1 MLIAGGTI
9 SGLGA
14 VLAITPP
21 QLGSSQA
28 VGMSS
33 GIGSTSGGTA
43 SSTSSAAATTA
54 SAAPSASSTSAT
66 PATTKKKVV
75 KKVVRQT
82 STKTNTTTQN
92 TATQASPSATPTQT
106 QSSTPTQT
114 QSSTP
119 TQTQSSTP
127 APAKVVVPA
136 PAKSTANG
144 TFTGPSV
151 FVSYGNVQVEITVR
165 DGKIVDAQA
174 LQSPNGRSQRFSDY
188 AVPQLRQETLAAQ
201 SSSINN
207 ISGASY
213 TSYGWYK
220 SLQGALAKAGL

>member
-1 MLIAGGTI
+1 MKRALLIAGGTI

-33 GIGSTSGGTA
+33 GMGSTSGGSA

-54 SAAPSASSTSAT
+54 SATPSASSTSAT
-66 PATTKKKVV
+66 PVTTVKKVV
-75 KKVVRQT
+75 KKVVAKATSQATT
-82 STKTNTTTQN
+82 STQN
-92 TATQASPSATPTQT
+92 SATQATPSATPTQT
-106 QSSTPTQT
+106 QSSTPT
-114 QSSTP
+114 
-119 TQTQSSTP
+119 P
-127 APAKVVVPA
+127 APAKAVA
-136 PAKSTANG
+136 PTKSTVNG

-188 AVPQLRQETLAAQ
+188 ALPQLRQETLAAQ

>member
-1 MLIAGGTI
+1 MKRAMLIAGGTI

-82 STKTNTTTQN
+82 STKATTTTQN

-119 TQTQSSTP
+119 T
-127 APAKVVVPA
+127 PAKVVVPA

-188 AVPQLRQETLAAQ
+188 ALPQLRQETLAAQ

-213 TSYGWYK
+213 TSYGWYT

>member
-1 MLIAGGTI
+1 MKRALLIAGGTI

-33 GIGSTSGGTA
+33 GMGSTSGGSA
-43 SSTSSAAATTA
+43 SSTSSTAATTA
-54 SAAPSASSTSAT
+54 SAAPSASSTSTT
-66 PATTKKKVV
+66 PATTVKKVV
-75 KKVVRQT
+75 KKVVAKATSQATT
-82 STKTNTTTQN
+82 STQN
-92 TATQASPSATPTQT
+92 SATQATPSATPTQT
-106 QSSTPTQT
+106 QSSTPT
-114 QSSTP
+114 
-119 TQTQSSTP
+119 P

-136 PAKSTANG
+136 PAKNTANG

-188 AVPQLRQETLAAQ
+188 ALPQLRQETLAAQ
-201 SSSINN
+201 SASISN

>member
-1 MLIAGGTI
+1 MKRALLIAGGTI

-33 GIGSTSGGTA
+33 GMGSTSGGSA
-43 SSTSSAAATTA
+43 SSTSSTAATTA

-66 PATTKKKVV
+66 PARTVKKVV
-75 KKVVRQT
+75 KKVVAKATSQATT
-82 STKTNTTTQN
+82 STQNATTQ
-92 TATQASPSATPTQT
+92 ATPSATPTQT
-106 QSSTPTQT
+106 QSSTPT
-114 QSSTP
+114 
-119 TQTQSSTP
+119 P
-127 APAKVVVPA
+127 APAKVIVPA
-136 PAKSTANG
+136 PAKNTANG

-188 AVPQLRQETLAAQ
+188 ALPQLRQETLAAQ
-201 SSSINN
+201 SASISN

>member
-1 MLIAGGTI
+1 MKRALLIAGGTI

-33 GIGSTSGGTA
+33 GMGSTSGGSA
-43 SSTSSAAATTA
+43 SSTSSTAATTA
-54 SAAPSASSTSAT
+54 SAAPSASSTSTT
-66 PATTKKKVV
+66 PARTVKKVV
-75 KKVVRQT
+75 KKVVAKATSQATT
-82 STKTNTTTQN
+82 STQN
-92 TATQASPSATPTQT
+92 SATQATPSATPTQT
-106 QSSTPTQT
+106 QSSTPT
-114 QSSTP
+114 
-119 TQTQSSTP
+119 P

-136 PAKSTANG
+136 PAKNTANG

-188 AVPQLRQETLAAQ
+188 ALPQLRQETLAAQ
-201 SSSINN
+201 SSSISN

>member
-1 MLIAGGTI
+1 MKRALLIAGGTI

-33 GIGSTSGGTA
+33 GMGSTSGGSA
-43 SSTSSAAATTA
+43 SSTSSTAATTA

-66 PATTKKKVV
+66 PARTVKKVV
-75 KKVVRQT
+75 KKVVAKATSQATT
-82 STKTNTTTQN
+82 STQN
-92 TATQASPSATPTQT
+92 SATQATPSATPTQT
-106 QSSTPTQT
+106 QSSTPT
-114 QSSTP
+114 
-119 TQTQSSTP
+119 P

-136 PAKSTANG
+136 PAKNTANG

-188 AVPQLRQETLAAQ
+188 ALPQLRQETLAAQ
-201 SSSINN
+201 SASISN

>member
-1 MLIAGGTI
+1 MKRALLIAGGTI

-33 GIGSTSGGTA
+33 GMGSTSGGSA
-43 SSTSSAAATTA
+43 SSTSSTAATTA

-66 PATTKKKVV
+66 PATTVKKVV
-75 KKVVRQT
+75 KKVVAKATSQATT
-82 STKTNTTTQN
+82 STQN
-92 TATQASPSATPTQT
+92 SATQATPSATPTQT
-106 QSSTPTQT
+106 QSSTPT
-114 QSSTP
+114 
-119 TQTQSSTP
+119 P

-136 PAKSTANG
+136 PAKNTANG

-188 AVPQLRQETLAAQ
+188 ALPQLRQETLAAQ
-201 SSSINN
+201 SASISN

>member
-1 MLIAGGTI
+1 MKRALLIAGGTI

-33 GIGSTSGGTA
+33 GMGSTSGGSA
-43 SSTSSAAATTA
+43 SSTSSTAATTA

-66 PATTKKKVV
+66 PARTVKKVV
-75 KKVVRQT
+75 KKVVAKATSQATT
-82 STKTNTTTQN
+82 STQNATTQ
-92 TATQASPSATPTQT
+92 ATPSATPTQT
-106 QSSTPTQT
+106 QSSTPT
-114 QSSTP
+114 
-119 TQTQSSTP
+119 P

-136 PAKSTANG
+136 PAKNTANG

-188 AVPQLRQETLAAQ
+188 ALPQLRQETLAAQ
-201 SSSINN
+201 SASISN

>member
-1 MLIAGGTI
+1 MKRALLIAGGTI

-33 GIGSTSGGTA
+33 GMGSTSGGSA
-43 SSTSSAAATTA
+43 SSTSSTAATTA

-66 PATTKKKVV
+66 PARTVKKVV
-75 KKVVRQT
+75 KKVVAKATSQATT
-82 STKTNTTTQN
+82 STQNSTTQ
-92 TATQASPSATPTQT
+92 ATPSATPTQT
-106 QSSTPTQT
+106 QSSTPT
-114 QSSTP
+114 
-119 TQTQSSTP
+119 P

-136 PAKSTANG
+136 PAKNTANG

-188 AVPQLRQETLAAQ
+188 ALPQLRQETLAAQ
-201 SSSINN
+201 SASISN

>member
-1 MLIAGGTI
+1 MKRALLIAGGTI

-33 GIGSTSGGTA
+33 GMGSTSGGSA
-43 SSTSSAAATTA
+43 SSTSSTAATTA

-66 PATTKKKVV
+66 SATPATTVKKVV
-75 KKVVRQT
+75 KKVVAKATSQATT
-82 STKTNTTTQN
+82 STQNSTTQ
-92 TATQASPSATPTQT
+92 ATPSA
-106 QSSTPTQT
+106 
-114 QSSTP
+114 TP

-136 PAKSTANG
+136 PAKNTANG

-188 AVPQLRQETLAAQ
+188 ALPQLRQETLAAQ
-201 SSSINN
+201 SSSISN

>member
-1 MLIAGGTI
+1 MKRALLIVGGTI

-33 GIGSTSGGTA
+33 GMGSTSGGSA
-43 SSTSSAAATTA
+43 SSTSSTAATTA

-66 PATTKKKVV
+66 PATTVKKVV
-75 KKVVRQT
+75 KKVVAKATSQATT
-82 STKTNTTTQN
+82 STQN
-92 TATQASPSATPTQT
+92 SATQATPSATPTQT
-106 QSSTPTQT
+106 QSSTPT
-114 QSSTP
+114 
-119 TQTQSSTP
+119 P

-136 PAKSTANG
+136 PAKNTANG

-188 AVPQLRQETLAAQ
+188 ALPQLRQETLATQ
-201 SSSINN
+201 SASISN

>member
-1 MLIAGGTI
+1 MKRAMLIAGGTI

-75 KKVVRQT
+75 KKVTAQS
-82 STKTNTTTQN
+82 STKATTTTQN
-92 TATQASPSATPTQT
+92 TTTQASPSA
-106 QSSTPTQT
+106 
-114 QSSTP
+114 TP

-188 AVPQLRQETLAAQ
+188 SLPQLRQETLAAQ

>member
-75 KKVVRQT
+75 KKVTAQS
-82 STKTNTTTQN
+82 STKATTTTQN
-92 TATQASPSATPTQT
+92 TATQASPSA
-106 QSSTPTQT
+106 
-114 QSSTP
+114 TP

-188 AVPQLRQETLAAQ
+188 SLPQLRQETLAAQ

>member
-1 MLIAGGTI
+1 MKRALLIAGGTI

-33 GIGSTSGGTA
+33 GMGSTSGGSA

-54 SAAPSASSTSAT
+54 SATPSASSTSAT
-66 PATTKKKVV
+66 PVTTVKKVV
-75 KKVVRQT
+75 KKVVAKATSQATT
-82 STKTNTTTQN
+82 STQN
-92 TATQASPSATPTQT
+92 SATQATPSATPTQT
-106 QSSTPTQT
+106 QSSTPT
-114 QSSTP
+114 
-119 TQTQSSTP
+119 P
-127 APAKVVVPA
+127 APAKVVVPT
-136 PAKSTANG
+136 PAKNTANG

-188 AVPQLRQETLAAQ
+188 ALPQLRQETLAAQ

>member
-1 MLIAGGTI
+1 MKRALLIAGGTI

-33 GIGSTSGGTA
+33 GIGSTSGGSA
-43 SSTSSAAATTA
+43 SSTSSTAATTA

-66 PATTKKKVV
+66 PATTVKKVV
-75 KKVVRQT
+75 KKVVAKATSQATT
-82 STKTNTTTQN
+82 STQNATTQ
-92 TATQASPSATPTQT
+92 ATPSATPTQT
-106 QSSTPTQT
+106 QSSTPT
-114 QSSTP
+114 
-119 TQTQSSTP
+119 P

-136 PAKSTANG
+136 PAKNTANG

-188 AVPQLRQETLAAQ
+188 ALPQLRQETLAAQ
-201 SSSINN
+201 SSSISN

>member
-1 MLIAGGTI
+1 MKRALLIAGGTI

-33 GIGSTSGGTA
+33 GMGSTSGGSA
-43 SSTSSAAATTA
+43 SSTSSTAATTA

-66 PATTKKKVV
+66 PARTVKKVV
-75 KKVVRQT
+75 KKVVAKAT
-82 STKTNTTTQN
+82 SQATTSNQNSTTQ
-92 TATQASPSATPTQT
+92 ATPSATPTQT
-106 QSSTPTQT
+106 QSSTPT
-114 QSSTP
+114 
-119 TQTQSSTP
+119 P

-136 PAKSTANG
+136 PAKNTANG

-188 AVPQLRQETLAAQ
+188 ALPQLRQETLAAQ
-201 SSSINN
+201 SSSISN

>member
-75 KKVVRQT
+75 KKVTAQS
-82 STKTNTTTQN
+82 STKATTTTQN
-92 TATQASPSATPTQT
+92 TTTQASPSA
-106 QSSTPTQT
+106 
-114 QSSTP
+114 TP

-201 SSSINN
+201 SASISN

-213 TSYGWYK
+213 TSWGWYK

>member
-1 MLIAGGTI
+1 MKRALLIAGGTI

-33 GIGSTSGGTA
+33 GMGSTSGGSA
-43 SSTSSAAATTA
+43 SSTSSTAATTA

-82 STKTNTTTQN
+82 STKATTTTQN
-92 TATQASPSATPTQT
+92 SATQASPSATPTQT
-106 QSSTPTQT
+106 QSSTPT
-114 QSSTP
+114 
-119 TQTQSSTP
+119 
-127 APAKVVVPA
+127 PAKVVVPA

-188 AVPQLRQETLAAQ
+188 SLPQLRQETLAAQ

>member
-1 MLIAGGTI
+1 MKRAMLIAGGTI

-82 STKTNTTTQN
+82 STKATTTNQN
-92 TATQASPSATPTQT
+92 TATQASPSATPTQA
-106 QSSTPTQT
+106 QSSTPT
-114 QSSTP
+114 
-119 TQTQSSTP
+119 
-127 APAKVVVPA
+127 PAKVVVPA

-213 TSYGWYK
+213 TSYGWYQ

>member
-1 MLIAGGTI
+1 MKRALLIAGGTI

-33 GIGSTSGGTA
+33 GMGSTSGGSA
-43 SSTSSAAATTA
+43 SSTSSTAATTA

-66 PATTKKKVV
+66 PATTVKKVV
-75 KKVVRQT
+75 KKVVAKATSQATT
-82 STKTNTTTQN
+82 STQSS
-92 TATQASPSATPTQT
+92 ATQATS
-106 QSSTPTQT
+106 SSTPTQT

-119 TQTQSSTP
+119 T
-127 APAKVVVPA
+127 PA
-136 PAKSTANG
+136 PAKSVAPAPAKSAVNG

-188 AVPQLRQETLAAQ
+188 ALPQLRQETLAAQ

>member
-75 KKVVRQT
+75 KKVTAQS
-82 STKTNTTTQN
+82 STKATTTTQN
-92 TATQASPSATPTQT
+92 TTTQASPSA
-106 QSSTPTQT
+106 
-114 QSSTP
+114 TP

-201 SSSINN
+201 SASISN

>member
-1 MLIAGGTI
+1 MKRALLIAGGTI

-33 GIGSTSGGTA
+33 GMGSTSGGSA
-43 SSTSSAAATTA
+43 SSTSSTAATTA

-66 PATTKKKVV
+66 PATTVKKVV
-75 KKVVRQT
+75 KKVVAKATSQATT
-82 STKTNTTTQN
+82 STQNATTQ
-92 TATQASPSATPTQT
+92 ATPSATPTQT
-106 QSSTPTQT
+106 QSSTPT
-114 QSSTP
+114 
-119 TQTQSSTP
+119 P

-136 PAKSTANG
+136 PAKNTANG

-188 AVPQLRQETLAAQ
+188 ALPQLRQETLAAQ
-201 SSSINN
+201 SASISN

>member
-1 MLIAGGTI
+1 MREKKMKRALLIAGGTI

-28 VGMSS
+28 VGIAN
-33 GIGSTSGGTA
+33 GAGSTSGGTA
-43 SSTSSAAATTA
+43 NSTTSAAATTA
-54 SAAPSASSTSAT
+54 SAAPSASSTSQSTTTTTAKKSVVKKSTSKSTTQSATTQNSTSQATAAAT
-66 PATTKKKVV
+66 PA
-75 KKVVRQT
+75 Q
-82 STKTNTTTQN
+82 
-92 TATQASPSATPTQT
+92 TQAATPSAAPTPT
-106 QSSTPTQT
+106 
-114 QSSTP
+114 
-119 TQTQSSTP
+119 
-127 APAKVVVPA
+127 A
-136 PAKSTANG
+136 AKSGVSG

-188 AVPQLRQETLAAQ
+188 ALPQLRQETLAAQ
-201 SSSINN
+201 SDKINN

>member
-1 MLIAGGTI
+1 MKRALLIAGGTI

-28 VGMSS
+28 VGKSS
-33 GIGSTSGGTA
+33 GIGSTSGGSA
-43 SSTSSAAATTA
+43 SSTSSTAATTA

-66 PATTKKKVV
+66 PARTVKKVV
-75 KKVVRQT
+75 KKVVAKATSQATT
-82 STKTNTTTQN
+82 STQNATTQ
-92 TATQASPSATPTQT
+92 ATPSATPTQT
-106 QSSTPTQT
+106 QSSTPT
-114 QSSTP
+114 
-119 TQTQSSTP
+119 P
-127 APAKVVVPA
+127 APAKVIVPA
-136 PAKSTANG
+136 PANNTANG

-188 AVPQLRQETLAAQ
+188 ALPQLRQETLAAQ
-201 SSSINN
+201 SASISN

>member
-1 MLIAGGTI
+1 MKRALLIAGGTI

-33 GIGSTSGGTA
+33 GMGSTSGGSA

-54 SAAPSASSTSAT
+54 SATPSASSTSAT
-66 PATTKKKVV
+66 PARTVKKVV
-75 KKVVRQT
+75 KKVVAKATSQATT
-82 STKTNTTTQN
+82 STQN
-92 TATQASPSATPTQT
+92 SATQATPSATPTQT
-106 QSSTPTQT
+106 QASTP
-114 QSSTP
+114 
-119 TQTQSSTP
+119 TP

-136 PAKSTANG
+136 PAKNTANG

-188 AVPQLRQETLAAQ
+188 ALPQLRQETLAAQ

>member
-1 MLIAGGTI
+1 MKRALLIAGGTI

-33 GIGSTSGGTA
+33 GMGSTSGGSA

-54 SAAPSASSTSAT
+54 SATPSASSTSAT
-66 PATTKKKVV
+66 SATPATTIKKVV
-75 KKVVRQT
+75 KKVVAKAT
-82 STKTNTTTQN
+82 SQATASTQN
-92 TATQASPSATPTQT
+92 SATQATPSATPTQT
-106 QSSTPTQT
+106 QSSTPT
-114 QSSTP
+114 
-119 TQTQSSTP
+119 P
-127 APAKVVVPA
+127 APAKAVA
-136 PAKSTANG
+136 PTKNTVNG

-188 AVPQLRQETLAAQ
+188 ALPQLRQETLAAQ

>member
-1 MLIAGGTI
+1 MKRAMLIAGGTI

-75 KKVVRQT
+75 KKVTAQS
-82 STKTNTTTQN
+82 STKATTTTQN

-106 QSSTPTQT
+106 QSSTPT
-114 QSSTP
+114 
-119 TQTQSSTP
+119 P

-136 PAKSTANG
+136 PAKNTANG

-188 AVPQLRQETLAAQ
+188 SLPQLRQETLAAQ
-201 SSSINN
+201 SASISN

>member
-1 MLIAGGTI
+1 MKRAMLIAGGTI

-82 STKTNTTTQN
+82 STKATTTTQN
-92 TATQASPSATPTQT
+92 SATQASPSA
-106 QSSTPTQT
+106 
-114 QSSTP
+114 TP

-188 AVPQLRQETLAAQ
+188 SLPQLRQETLAAQ

>member
-1 MLIAGGTI
+1 MKRAMLIAGGTI

-75 KKVVRQT
+75 KKVTAQS
-82 STKTNTTTQN
+82 STKATTTTQN
-92 TATQASPSATPTQT
+92 TATQASPSA
-106 QSSTPTQT
+106 
-114 QSSTP
+114 TP

-188 AVPQLRQETLAAQ
+188 SLPQLRQETLAAQ

>member
-1 MLIAGGTI
+1 MKRALLIAGGTI

-33 GIGSTSGGTA
+33 GMGSTSGGSA
-43 SSTSSAAATTA
+43 SSTSSTAATTA

-66 PATTKKKVV
+66 PARTVKKVV
-75 KKVVRQT
+75 KKVVAKATSQATT
-82 STKTNTTTQN
+82 STQN
-92 TATQASPSATPTQT
+92 AATQATPSATPTQT
-106 QSSTPTQT
+106 QSSTPT
-114 QSSTP
+114 
-119 TQTQSSTP
+119 P

-136 PAKSTANG
+136 PAKNTANG

-188 AVPQLRQETLAAQ
+188 ALPQLRQETLAAQ
-201 SSSINN
+201 SSSISN

>member
-1 MLIAGGTI
+1 MKRALLIAGGTI

-33 GIGSTSGGTA
+33 GMGSTSGGSA

-54 SAAPSASSTSAT
+54 SATPSASSTSAT
-66 PATTKKKVV
+66 PVTTVKKVV
-75 KKVVRQT
+75 KKVVAKATSQATT
-82 STKTNTTTQN
+82 STQN
-92 TATQASPSATPTQT
+92 SATQATPSATPTQT
-106 QSSTPTQT
+106 QSSTPTP
-114 QSSTP
+114 S
-119 TQTQSSTP
+119 
-127 APAKVVVPA
+127 PAKAVA
-136 PAKSTANG
+136 PTKSTVNG

-188 AVPQLRQETLAAQ
+188 ALPQLRQETLAAQ

>member
-1 MLIAGGTI
+1 MKRALLIAGGTI
-9 SGLGA
+9 GGLGA

-33 GIGSTSGGTA
+33 GMGSTSGGSA
-43 SSTSSAAATTA
+43 SSTSSTAATTA

-66 PATTKKKVV
+66 PARTVKKVV
-75 KKVVRQT
+75 KKVVAKATSQATT
-82 STKTNTTTQN
+82 STQN
-92 TATQASPSATPTQT
+92 SATQATPSATPSATPTQT
-106 QSSTPTQT
+106 QSSTPT
-114 QSSTP
+114 
-119 TQTQSSTP
+119 P

-136 PAKSTANG
+136 PAKNTANG

-188 AVPQLRQETLAAQ
+188 ALPQLRQETLAAQ
-201 SSSINN
+201 SSSISN